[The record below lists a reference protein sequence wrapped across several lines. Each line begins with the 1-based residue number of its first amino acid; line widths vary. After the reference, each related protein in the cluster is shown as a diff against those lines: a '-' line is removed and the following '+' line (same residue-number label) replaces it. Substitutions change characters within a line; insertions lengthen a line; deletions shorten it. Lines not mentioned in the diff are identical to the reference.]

1 MGLVMA
7 KFKFY
12 TSVCDYGVIEV
23 VADNEE
29 QAREKALAMDGTYH
43 VHDTEVL
50 DVDLA
55 VTPSIMVRERL
66 ENLVHKRMTESELNE
81 RLTQI
86 FGREVK
92 VEQGQYEEDW
102 HGDDYFAFCVDDEE
116 IGGYFDIYYLKT
128 NQDEFYITETCIN
141 FE

>member
-1 MGLVMA
+1 MA

-23 VADNEE
+23 MADNEE
-29 QAREKALAMDGTYH
+29 QAREKALALDGTYH

-50 DVDLA
+50 DVNLA
-55 VTPSIMVRERL
+55 VTPSMVVRESL
-66 ENLVHKRMTESELNE
+66 EKLVHKRMTESELNE

-92 VEQGQYEEDW
+92 VEQGQYDEDW
-102 HGDDYFAFCVDDEE
+102 HGDDYYTFCVDDEE

-128 NQDEFYITETCIN
+128 NGQDKFYITETCIN

>member
-1 MGLVMA
+1 MA

-43 VHDTEVL
+43 VHESEVL
-50 DVDLA
+50 DVELMEA
-55 VTPSIMVRERL
+55 PRMVVRRRL
-66 ENLVHKRMTESELNE
+66 EGLEHMRMTEEELNE

-92 VEQGQYEEDW
+92 VEQGQYDEDW
-102 HGDDYFAFCVDDEE
+102 QGDDYYTFCVDDEE

-128 NQDEFYITETCIN
+128 NGQDKFYISETCIN